1 MVNKHMRN
9 IFSSVIMTLLMLLT
23 VVSTTIV
30 GATISSSNA
39 IPLNDLS
46 EESEKTIF
54 ANETML
60 VIPFVFII
68 ADAVIKYK
76 LPYNY
81 IYCYL
86 CSPVEKV
93 TVIGFGDYQNDSEFR
108 PRFFMKTFT
117 NVSGL
122 IFYSYKFDTSQ
133 EYQHISSF
141 VTPRT
146 DCILLFNNSKEM
158 NRRTIV

>member
-1 MVNKHMRN
+1 M
-9 IFSSVIMTLLMLLT
+9 IASALPCS
-23 VVSTTIV
+23 
-30 GATISSSNA
+30 G
-39 IPLNDLS
+39 LS

-54 ANETML
+54 AHKTML
-60 VIPFVFII
+60 VIPFGFII

-86 CSPVEKV
+86 CTPVEKV
-93 TVIGFGDYQNDSEFR
+93 TIIGFGDYQNDSELR

-122 IFYSYKFDTSQ
+122 IFYSYKFDASQ

-141 VTPRT
+141 VTLRT
-146 DCILLFNNSKEM
+146 DCILLFNESIEM
-158 NRRTIV
+158 NKGTITQNR